1 MAQIRIAHRRTGH
14 LWLTAILIAA
24 FVVVLIVWLYARQRT
39 AVPPVAPAAPSHS
52 QAAGAPR
59 AALA

>member
-1 MAQIRIAHRRTGH
+1 MAQIRIEHRRTGPI
-14 LWLTAILIAA
+14 WIAAIIVAA